1 MTSSKKD
8 AAALAAKKAAAKT
21 AEADLLQREALEK
34 GAEAEA
40 EAQERRLAYMRKWL
54 DEEFVEVGAADIKL
68 HSAQAVFE
76 AAVEEA
82 TQADPVLR
90 AWLAYVRS
98 GLRNFYDGQTAQN
111 FASQVGRTAPAWDR
125 APLSPFFEAKQRSLE
140 RLAARLE
147 GERQASIF
155 DALERAAN
163 GEGDE

>member
-1 MTSSKKD
+1 MTHSDLKA

-21 AEADLLQREALEK
+21 AEAELLQREALEV
-34 GAEAEA
+34 GAKAEA
-40 EAQERRLAYMRKWL
+40 EAQERRLAYMTKWL
-54 DEEFVEVGAADIKL
+54 DEEFVDAHEADVKL

-98 GLRNFYDGQTAQN
+98 GMRNFYDGQTAQN
-111 FASQVGRTAPAWDR
+111 FASHVGRTAPAWDR

-140 RLAARLE
+140 RLASRLE
-147 GERQASIF
+147 VERQADIM
-155 DALERAAN
+155 DALDRAA
-163 GEGDE
+163 EGDV